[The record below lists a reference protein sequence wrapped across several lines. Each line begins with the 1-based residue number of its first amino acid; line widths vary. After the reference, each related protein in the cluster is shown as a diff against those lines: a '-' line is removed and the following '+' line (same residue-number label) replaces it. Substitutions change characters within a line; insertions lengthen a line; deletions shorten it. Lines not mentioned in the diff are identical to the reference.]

1 MRGPLPIFPL
11 PNGGSGWQLP
21 EKARSSPLVDN
32 FDPCPEFVLPP
43 GLGIIPSRRWQ
54 RRHSAAAPLSR
65 WPQRL
70 PPVLRGL
77 PLTVTLARQ
86 KYHCRGCGSSRSSLA
101 VSAPPPRLLAFGG
114 GSWLVQA
121 RRLSLTRLPLAF
133 FQTRGPGSWRRQ
145 FRRFAFWA
153 RSPDVL
159 GLWV

>member
-1 MRGPLPIFPL
+1 LRGPLPIFPS
-11 PNGGSGWQLP
+11 PNGGAGWQLP
-21 EKARSSPLVDN
+21 EKARSSPLVDD
-32 FDPCPEFVLPP
+32 FDPCPAFVLPP

-101 VSAPPPRLLAFGG
+101 FSAPPPWLLRLEGG
-114 GSWLVQA
+114 AGLFKLGACRSPGCPA
-121 RRLSLTRLPLAF
+121 P
-133 FQTRGPGSWRRQ
+133 FQTREPGSWRRQ